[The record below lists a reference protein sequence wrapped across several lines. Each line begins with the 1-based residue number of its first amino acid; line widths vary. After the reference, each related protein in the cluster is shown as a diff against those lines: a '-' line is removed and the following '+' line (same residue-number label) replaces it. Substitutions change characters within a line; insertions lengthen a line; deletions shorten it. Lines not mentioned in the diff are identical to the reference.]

1 MKRGV
6 VRAPSFRLRH
16 TSVATLGS
24 GATRRRRPSRSSKV
38 KTNYNYNLEQNG
50 GVNPLIPV
58 NAELRV
64 SDSAAVCL
72 SAWDDPTPCSL
83 HRRNHAGELSRFEIR
98 SISRFMRR
106 RREEIRDSALAPTT
120 SGYQAGR
127 LMRMPGQT
135 ELVPVHGT
143 SCKCRGCQDRRSAA
157 PGNELI
163 SLS

>member
-1 MKRGV
+1 MYYENIFNYLFDIMNV
-6 VRAPSFRLRH
+6 S
-16 TSVATLGS
+16 TLLYKFGQIRDVLILKK
-24 GATRRRRPSRSSKV
+24 A
-38 KTNYNYNLEQNG
+38 KTNYNYNLERNG
-50 GVNPLIPV
+50 GVNSLIPV

-72 SAWDDPTPCSL
+72 SVWDDPTPCSL